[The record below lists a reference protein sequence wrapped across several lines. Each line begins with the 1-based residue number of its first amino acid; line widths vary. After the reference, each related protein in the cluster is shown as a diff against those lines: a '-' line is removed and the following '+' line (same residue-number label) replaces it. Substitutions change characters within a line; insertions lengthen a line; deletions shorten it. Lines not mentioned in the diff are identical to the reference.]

1 MYLEYFALN
10 EFPFSIAPDPKYLFL
25 SERHKEALAHLLYG
39 VRGQGGFILLTG
51 EVGTG
56 KTTVCRSFLQQ
67 LPEATDVAYI
77 VNPKLSARELL
88 AAICDELKI
97 DDKVLKNLCTVKN
110 YTDAINQYLLNA
122 HANGRH
128 TVLIID
134 EAQNLSVDVLE
145 QIRLL
150 TNLETSEKKLLQI
163 VLLGQPELKELVSK
177 PVLRQLSQRITARYH
192 LGPLERSE
200 VRAYIRLR
208 LNVAGRL
215 APLFSDAAI
224 QKVYRLSRGIPR
236 LINLICDRS
245 LLAAYAGE
253 YSEVTP
259 ALVKSAAKEAM
270 GEVPVQQ
277 RLSLPS
283 WVTSGM
289 LVGLAAGA
297 AAIVLAVALKGFN
310 PSTETPDAT
319 RKGQDEV
326 LVKGEIQRQ
335 PAIENLPSTLVQVKR
350 DKVETPAQVSSLT
363 NVTTSPITK
372 ILTAS
377 GLPEDLHSSLLKLW
391 HIEAA
396 PAQLSTKKTFC
407 NLASANGLQCNEM
420 VGSWRQLVD
429 IDHPIILSLRVP
441 EYGQREV
448 LLINLDGDIAELGG
462 PLGSVSVPVSALQ
475 DLWYGEFR
483 FLWKVPPYRSERIIP
498 GQVVDKDKWVI
509 GAMDVIRAYFKVNN
523 VNIYAKWPYKDSLVN
538 RDNIKE
544 QVRYFQAAHG
554 LTADGIVGEM
564 TELQMS
570 HYVYNSLP
578 TLKLQADASSIEH

>member
-56 KTTVCRSFLQQ
+56 KTTVCRSFLEQ

-97 DDKVLKNLCTVKN
+97 NDKVLKNLCTVKN
-110 YTDAINQYLLNA
+110 YTDAINQYLLSA
-122 HANGRH
+122 HAKGRH

-163 VLLGQPELKELVSK
+163 VLLGQPELKELVAK

-200 VRAYIRLR
+200 VKAYIRLR

-270 GEVPVQQ
+270 GEVSVQQ

-283 WVTSGM
+283 WVTSG
-289 LVGLAAGA
+289 LLLGVAAGVTT
-297 AAIVLAVALKGFN
+297 IVIAMVLKGLY
-310 PSTETPDAT
+310 TPAESLVPVDGSQANVT
-319 RKGQDEV
+319 
-326 LVKGEIQRQ
+326 VKGEVLRQ
-335 PAIENLPSTLVQVKR
+335 PVAEKTPSTLEQVKR
-350 DKVETPAQVSSLT
+350 DSAEVRTQVSSSLED
-363 NVTTSPITK
+363 TTSPIA
-372 ILTAS
+372 IMLSAS
-377 GLPEDLHSSLLKLW
+377 SLPEDLHSALLKRW

-396 PAQLSTKKTFC
+396 PAQLTTKRAFC
-407 NLASANGLQCNEM
+407 NLASTNGLQCTEM
-420 VGSWRQLVD
+420 IGSWRQVID
-429 IDHPIILSLRVP
+429 IDHPAILSLRLP
-441 EYGQREV
+441 EYGQRDV
-448 LLINLDGDIAELGG
+448 LLLSIHGDIAELGG
-462 PLGSVSVPVSALQ
+462 PLGSVSVPVKPLQ
-475 DLWYGEFR
+475 DFWYGEFR
-483 FLWKVPPYRSERIIP
+483 FIWKVPPYRSERIVP

-509 GAMDVIRAYFKVNN
+509 GAMDVIRAYYKRNDASV
-523 VNIYAKWPYKDSLVN
+523 YAKWPHKDSLVN

-544 QVRYFQAAHG
+544 QVRFFQAAHG
-554 LTADGIVGEM
+554 LMADGIVGEM

-578 TLKLQADASSIEH
+578 RLNIQADVSSVER

>member
-56 KTTVCRSFLQQ
+56 KTTVCRSFLEQ

-110 YTDAINQYLLNA
+110 YTDAINQYLLSA
-122 HANGRH
+122 HAKGRH

-163 VLLGQPELKELVSK
+163 VLLGQPELKELVAK

-200 VRAYIRLR
+200 VKAYIRLR

-224 QKVYRLSRGIPR
+224 QKVYKLSRGIPR

-270 GEVPVQQ
+270 GEVSVQQ
-277 RLSLPS
+277 RLSLPP
-283 WVTSGM
+283 WVTSG
-289 LVGLAAGA
+289 LLLGVAAGITTVVIA
-297 AAIVLAVALKGFN
+297 MALKGLY
-310 PSTETPDAT
+310 TPGESLVPVDGSQANVT
-319 RKGQDEV
+319 
-326 LVKGEIQRQ
+326 VKGEVLRQ
-335 PAIENLPSTLVQVKR
+335 SVAENTPSTLVQVKR
-350 DKVETPAQVSSLT
+350 DSVEAPTQILLPANDTSSPFA
-363 NVTTSPITK
+363 S

-377 GLPEDLHSSLLKLW
+377 SLPEDLHSSLLNRW
-391 HIEAA
+391 HIEAT
-396 PAQLSTKKTFC
+396 PAQLSSKKAFC
-407 NLASANGLQCNEM
+407 NLASTNGLQCNEM
-420 VGSWRQLVD
+420 IGSWRQVVD
-429 IDHPIILSLRVP
+429 IDHPVILSLRLP
-441 EYGQREV
+441 EYGQRDV
-448 LLINLDGDIAELGG
+448 LLLSIHGETAELAG
-462 PLGSVSVPVSALQ
+462 PLESVSVPVKSLQ

-483 FLWKVPPYRSERIIP
+483 FIWKVPPYRSERIVP

-509 GAMDVIRAYFKVNN
+509 GAMDVIRDYYKSNHASV
-523 VNIYAKWPYKDSLVN
+523 YAKWPHKDNLVN

-544 QVRYFQAAHG
+544 QVRFFQAAHG

-578 TLKLQADASSIEH
+578 RLNLQADLSSHDR